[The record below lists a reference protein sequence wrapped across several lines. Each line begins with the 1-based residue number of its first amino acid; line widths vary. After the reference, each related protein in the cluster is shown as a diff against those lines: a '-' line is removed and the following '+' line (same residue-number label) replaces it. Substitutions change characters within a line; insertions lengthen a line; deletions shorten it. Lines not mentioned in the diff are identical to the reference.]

1 MKKKLLLFVL
11 ALALILSPALSYA
24 GGNNLFGGLIK
35 PHKQNNTVRTLIN
48 ANNEVGVSYNYLS
61 RYYTER
67 IGDNE
72 SGGISG
78 VGLSITG
85 LGNVLSIPFVYEHI
99 GYTNQSGSFNYTD
112 GADGVNATDDS
123 NILGVSA
130 RVGKAFVLNPKT
142 MLIPY
147 LAYNYEKWDR
157 NIGNAVSGGIEYSG
171 YQEIYSYDALGLG
184 LIGEYAINNALVIKG
199 RVQYS
204 RMLGNILNA
213 YNVSGYP
220 AMTFNLG
227 NRPVYT
233 VGLGLD
239 YDIAGSPF
247 HITAGVKYLKTYF
260 GKSEANEAGLYEPA
274 SITDGLNYSLGLAY
288 SF

>member
-11 ALALILSPALSYA
+11 ALALILSPTLSYA

-35 PHKQNNTVRTLIN
+35 PHKQNDTVRTLIN
-48 ANNEVGVSYNYLS
+48 ANNEVGVSYNYLT

-78 VGLSITG
+78 IGLSLTG
-85 LGNVLSIPFVYEHI
+85 MGNFFSAPLLYEHI
-99 GYTNQSGSFNYTD
+99 AYNDNSGNFNYTD
-112 GADGVNATDDS
+112 GADGVNATDNS
-123 NILGVSA
+123 NTLGISA
-130 RVGKAFVLNPKT
+130 RIGKGFILNSKT

-157 NIGNAVSGGIEYSG
+157 NIGNSYSGGVEYLG
-171 YQEIYSYDALGLG
+171 YQEIYSYDALGMGVL
-184 LIGEYAINNALVIKG
+184 GEYAINKDLVLKG

-204 RMLGNILNA
+204 RMLDNTLNA
-213 YNVSGYP
+213 YNISGYP

-233 VGLGLD
+233 IGLGLD
-239 YDIAGSPF
+239 YDISGSPF
-247 HITAGVKYLKTYF
+247 HIDAGIKYLKTYF
-260 GKSEANEAGLYEPA
+260 GSSVSNEAGLYEP
-274 SITDGLNYSLGLAY
+274 SSMTEGFNYSLGLAY